1 MIKFFRRRLFM
12 SIFIDDD
19 LCTGCGN
26 CVDTCPFVGI
36 EIIDNKAVIT
46 EGCNFCGSCLDACPV
61 NAILIERKEFHTQK
75 LDLSQFRGV
84 WVIAEHYKNTIHSVV
99 LQLLGKGYELAKELE
114 VKLTLVILGAEFDD
128 QLEELSH
135 YGPDELIYLE
145 SPILKHYY
153 SDIYVQ
159 TLSELI
165 NIHKPEIV
173 LIGATPTGR
182 DFAPRVAKRLNA
194 GLTADCTGLEIDQ
207 TTRNLLQTRPTFGGS
222 LMATIRTPNSRPQ
235 MATVRPGIFKVLE
248 KQMKSAYINKIDYSF
263 REKDLVSKV
272 VKVIDRQK
280 ANVNLEDA
288 KIIVAGGRGVGSR
301 EKFKII
307 EELAE
312 TLGAELGGSR
322 VAVELN
328 WLEQDRQIGQ
338 TGKTV
343 SPKLYIACGISGAIQ
358 HQVGMQNSEI
368 IIAINKDRKAPIFK
382 LAHYGIIGDLHEIIP
397 ALIEEIKRVKSE
409 PSGY

>member
-1 MIKFFRRRLFM
+1 M
-12 SIFIDDD
+12 SIFVDDE
-19 LCTGCGN
+19 LCTGCGS
-26 CVDTCPFVGI
+26 CVDICPFVGI

-46 EGCNFCGSCLDACPV
+46 ESCNFCGSCLDACPV

-84 WVIAEHYKNTIHSVV
+84 WVIAEHYKNTIHPVV
-99 LQLLGKGYELAKELE
+99 FQLIGKGYELAKELE
-114 VKLTLVILGAEFDD
+114 VKLTLVILGTEFDD
-128 QLEELSH
+128 QIDELSY
-135 YGPDELIYLE
+135 YGPDEIIYLK

-159 TLSELI
+159 ALSELT

-207 TTRNLLQTRPTFGGS
+207 TTRNLLQTRPTFGGT

-248 KQMKSAYINKIDYSF
+248 KQKKKAQINKIDYNF
-263 REKDLVSKV
+263 REKDLVSKIV
-272 VKVIDRQK
+272 RVIDRQK
-280 ANVNLEDA
+280 ARVNLEDA

-301 EKFKII
+301 EKFKLV

-312 TLGAELGGSR
+312 VLGAELGGSR
-322 VAVELN
+322 VTVELN

-358 HQVGMQNSEI
+358 HLVGMQNSEI
-368 IIAINKDRKAPIFK
+368 IIAINIDRKAPIFK
-382 LAHYGIIGDLHEIIP
+382 IAHYGIIGDLHEIIP

-409 PSGY
+409 SN